1 MAFALFA
8 YQVGKPTDRT
18 ASYFQSRL
26 TYYGCCLL
34 SLGSL
39 NSCLAPTSPPS
50 LVLVLY
56 LPAIG
61 VAMYIVHFPGINIF
75 VGLIQLLT
83 GIFALLRR
91 YGIMNNGKDD
101 NRLQYCAC
109 FMWLCMLSMQI
120 LTQVGYAPEGML
132 APAAPT
138 IACLSLGIS
147 LMSAYL
153 DYKMRNTPEILP
165 ADYYGSSDTAAVN
178 SIQDDSSVL
187 DGGEI
192 AKETKTTNANA
203 SEPSATI
210 VDENGEI
217 SGAFS
222 AEYDV

>member
-26 TYYGCCLL
+26 TYYGC
-34 SLGSL
+34 G
-39 NSCLAPTSPPS
+39 
-50 LVLVLY
+50 LVLAGFSQLLLGAYVTSKFGSGPLV
-56 LPAIG
+56 PAIG

-75 VGLIQLLT
+75 VGLIQFLT
-83 GIFALLRR
+83 GVFALLRR

-153 DYKMRNTPEILP
+153 DYKMRNTPKVLP
-165 ADYYGSSDTAAVN
+165 ADYYGSPETVLVKKSM
-178 SIQDDSSVL
+178 QDEPIVF
-187 DGGEI
+187 DGET
-192 AKETKTTNANA
+192 AKEMTTKNV
-203 SEPSATI
+203 SELSTI
-210 VDENGEI
+210 VVDENET

-222 AEYDV
+222 EYDV

>member
-1 MAFALFA
+1 
-8 YQVGKPTDRT
+8 
-18 ASYFQSRL
+18 
-26 TYYGCCLL
+26 
-34 SLGSL
+34 
-39 NSCLAPTSPPS
+39 
-50 LVLVLY
+50 
-56 LPAIG
+56 
-61 VAMYIVHFPGINIF
+61 MYIVHFPGINIF

-153 DYKMRNTPEILP
+153 DYKMRNTPEELP
-165 ADYYGSSDTAAVN
+165 DDYYGFTEEHEKSPAV
-178 SIQDDSSVL
+178 DDEEM
-187 DGGEI
+187 G
-192 AKETKTTNANA
+192 
-203 SEPSATI
+203 I
-210 VDENGEI
+210 VDEKMEGPDQSDANE
-217 SGAFS
+217 
-222 AEYDV
+222 